1 MNPAIYEQLVE
12 TLRAEVKELREKLNR
27 LKKLLDEQTALLSL
41 SCKTLPNSVKPNEVA
56 GLTINNTILLSEIA
70 TPSHALQAFAKVVA
84 DLELH
89 EAAEFFQLDG
99 ERIFLPHGWDDG
111 TSEIGGFVWS
121 DFTNLSGKFLRAL
134 KYYILAPRNGQV

>member
-1 MNPAIYEQLVE
+1 MDENYHYLESLLERITYKPDFYFL
-12 TLRAEVKELREKLNR
+12 LRRIDDR
-27 LKKLLDEQTALLSL
+27 TALLSL
-41 SCKTLPNSVKPNEVA
+41 QCKTLPNAVEPGKVA
-56 GLTINNTILLSEIA
+56 GLTINNTILLAEIK

-89 EAAEFFQLDG
+89 EAAEFFQLDR

-111 TSEIGGFVWS
+111 TDEIGGFAWS

-134 KYYILAPRNGQV
+134 KHYLISSL

>member
-1 MNPAIYEQLVE
+1 MDENYHYLESLLGRITYKPGFNFL
-12 TLRAEVKELREKLNR
+12 LRRI
-27 LKKLLDEQTALLSL
+27 DEQAALLSL
-41 SCKTLPNSVKPNEVA
+41 QCKTLPNAVKPGEVS
-56 GLTINNTILLSEIA
+56 GLTINNTILLADIV

-111 TSEIGGFVWS
+111 TDEIGGFAWS
-121 DFTNLSGKFLRAL
+121 DFINLSGKFLRAL
-134 KYYILAPRNGQV
+134 KHYILRSQ